1 MYNKCAKSLQYL
13 LNRMEWEPDVLGK
26 PLSSTMIGFHT
37 NGVLEDVRDKSKI
50 LLSQNQFSDDNS
62 KYWKYD
68 TPNASVFNGYHSMKL
83 NDNVTPHKHQLEVIE
98 QIHDRVNK
106 KIHSATIQSPCA
118 SGKSLLSLLLISEMM
133 QATGASALYVTINST
148 AAMQVVNQAC
158 AFFDIEKE
166 DILVLDSS
174 EACKPY
180 DLLTMKYKIVIGTYQ
195 LLTSSGR
202 AEDADDY
209 FKVLCSVLSFGMVIM
224 DEAHYSAAHNYKNIY
239 KINAPVKIG
248 VTATVKRMDKEL
260 VHLIECT
267 GPLQITISRD
277 DLVTRNIIPNVSLV
291 EIHIDEDEHS
301 KRLISSKKIELF
313 YQLVLYHMHKRNS
326 AIAFFETIDEL
337 EKTHALFEKLLA
349 LKNMQHVLM
358 PLMKGQTSSSDRMD
372 LITEFR
378 KKVSNNEPVLMF
390 MSPVGNAAYDFLCE
404 VAFQI
409 RCSCASGPIA
419 AQRIGRVQRYINNN
433 TTHLSYTFVSTNTS
447 ELKHAEQRRNYLAL
461 DNYKT
466 TFVNT
471 SSHKYKPFPEEKVLI
486 DAYITSISVKNKR
499 QRAPTTKTTSASSS
513 NGLTKIQKIIRKSKA
528 YVRN

>member
-1 MYNKCAKSLQYL
+1 MD
-13 LNRMEWEPDVLGK
+13 WDPDVLGK
-26 PLSSTMIGFHT
+26 PLSSTMIGIHT
-37 NGVLEDVRDKSKI
+37 NGVIEDIHEKSKI
-50 LLSQNQFSDDNS
+50 ILSQNQFTDDES

-68 TPNASVFNGYHSMKL
+68 TPLANVFNGYHSMELK
-83 NDNVTPHKHQLEVIE
+83 DNVTPHKHQLEVIE
-98 QIHDRVNK
+98 KIHDRINK

-158 AFFDIEKE
+158 TFFDITKE
-166 DILVLDSS
+166 DILILDGS

-209 FKVLCSVLSFGMVIM
+209 FKFLCSILSFGMVIM

-260 VHLIECT
+260 VHLLECT
-267 GPLQITISRD
+267 GPLKITISRD
-277 DLVTRNIIPNVSLV
+277 DLVTRNIIPNVSLF
-291 EIHIDEDEHS
+291 EIHIDEDEPS
-301 KRLISSKKIELF
+301 KRLISSRKLEVF
-313 YQLVLYHMHKRNS
+313 YKLVLHHMHKRNS

-337 EKTHALFEKLLA
+337 EKTHTLFEKLLA
-349 LKNMQHVLM
+349 SNNMQHVLM
-358 PLMKGQTSSSDRMD
+358 PLMKGQTSSNDRID
-372 LITEFR
+372 LITLFR
-378 KKVSNNEPVLMF
+378 QKVSNNEPVLMF

-419 AQRIGRVQRYINNN
+419 AQRIGRVQRYINK
-433 TTHLSYTFVSTNTS
+433 TTQHVSYTFVSTNTS
-447 ELKHAEQRRNYLAL
+447 ELKHAKQRRDYLAL

-466 TFVNT
+466 TFINT
-471 SSHKYKPFPEEKVLI
+471 SSNQSKLFPTEQVLI
-486 DAYITSISVKNKR
+486 DSYISSIMVKNKR
-499 QRAPTTKTTSASSS
+499 QRPVSSKTDSHTQKTK
-513 NGLTKIQKIIRKSKA
+513 GLSKIQKIIRKSKT